1 MSLPTCCEYYGL
13 EDCCQGRD
21 CPERVQRNIS
31 ETERAVWTVVLAVMV
46 VLFVVAVASVAA
58 FYQP

>member
-1 MSLPTCCEYYGL
+1 MSLPTCCEDYGL
-13 EDCCQGRD
+13 EDCNQGND
-21 CPERVQRNIS
+21 CPERVQKNIS